1 MQPPSLV
8 HDGVNRGVGHR
19 AVRINSTHSE
29 TTAMTTTTN
38 LHRSVP
44 FALAD
49 EARETTTNHMQQ
61 WLPYLIALALRLKQA
76 HWNLRGTRFKSVH
89 EQLDEILEDVRDSV
103 DDVAE
108 RIVTIGAAADGL
120 PSTVA
125 EAHGF
130 KPFERGLLTV
140 EHAIDTICDDLAV
153 TVQHGRRCIGA
164 LGESDPISEDMA
176 IAIVGAIEKHH
187 WMLSSQKDA

>member
-1 MQPPSLV
+1 
-8 HDGVNRGVGHR
+8 
-19 AVRINSTHSE
+19 
-29 TTAMTTTTN
+29 MTTTTT

-44 FALAD
+44 FALSD
-49 EARETTTNHMQQ
+49 DARESTTEHLQT

-89 EQLDEILEDVRDSV
+89 EQLDEILEDVREAV

-108 RIVTIGAAADGL
+108 RIVTLGAAADGL
-120 PSTVA
+120 PATVA

-140 EHAIDTICDDLAV
+140 EDAIETICDDLAV
-153 TVQHGRRCIGA
+153 TVQHGRSCISS
-164 LGESDPISEDMA
+164 LGDSDPISEDMA
-176 IAIVGAIEKHH
+176 IAIVAAIEKHH
-187 WMLSSQKDA
+187 WMLRSQKDA